1 MVLDCLARNMAMN
14 PTCIYIFFTKKL
26 LWVSRKLY
34 ELKKIWELKNRKKNE
49 RVCDQLC
56 LINLILNVLDIR
68 FTIGKS
74 HNSYPQQNSNEKEKK
89 KRLSILS
96 SSGPKKEKYFV
107 IISHSHRSTEGDD
120 GTVQTV
126 LLLLNPDAG

>member
-1 MVLDCLARNMAMN
+1 MRE

-26 LWVSRKLY
+26 LWVSKKLN
-34 ELKKIWELKNRKKNE
+34 ELKNRKKNE

-56 LINLILNVLDIR
+56 LINLILNISDIR

>member
-26 LWVSRKLY
+26 LWVSKKLN
-34 ELKKIWELKNRKKNE
+34 ELKNRKKNE

-56 LINLILNVLDIR
+56 LINLILNISDIR

-74 HNSYPQQNSNEKEKK
+74 HNSYPQQNSNEKERKK
-89 KRLSILS
+89 KEI
-96 SSGPKKEKYFV
+96 KYSV
-107 IISHSHRSTEGDD
+107 IIRPQKRKVFCHHITFTQEH
-120 GTVQTV
+120 
-126 LLLLNPDAG
+126 